1 MSSLK
6 KKDKRE
12 QSRDLVSKI
21 LMNLFHMRLSVS
33 LSNMPSSLKLSNFPS
48 TVITEDA
55 GHFIAGTSLSLMWS
69 RWQHVRR
76 LWWKCSHQGCNSN
89 SFEIT
94 WISDK
99 SFWTDLWANVTLCSF
114 IPPNHEALRRSPSLW
129 RLVPLFLAINVIDIP
144 NCLTLG
150 MLAHC
155 AVWLLLSNYQKL
167 GSDDC
172 LI

>member
-6 KKDKRE
+6 KEKRE

-99 SFWTDLWANVTLCSF
+99 SFWTDLWANVTSSF
-114 IPPNHEALRRSPSLW
+114 IPPQPRSFAQISKPVATRASVSGYKCYWHSQLS
-129 RLVPLFLAINVIDIP
+129 V
-144 NCLTLG
+144 TLG

-155 AVWLLLSNYQKL
+155 AVWLLLSSYQKL

>member
-6 KKDKRE
+6 KKEKRE

-99 SFWTDLWANVTLCSF
+99 SFWSKCDIVLIYPPQPRSF
-114 IPPNHEALRRSPSLW
+114 AQISKPVATRASVSGYKCYWHSQLS
-129 RLVPLFLAINVIDIP
+129 V
-144 NCLTLG
+144 TLG

>member
-144 NCLTLG
+144 NCLWLQECLHTVLFDFFCPIIKS
-150 MLAHC
+150 LA
-155 AVWLLLSNYQKL
+155 AMTV
-167 GSDDC
+167 
-172 LI
+172 